1 MSTRFNP
8 LLLAAALSLAPMALA
23 QDAFIV
29 GVCSHEL
36 HRGQPDSP
44 ANRLM
49 QRAGIESVRTDAH
62 WAYVERQRD
71 QLEIERHWYRY
82 LEDTQASGLQSLFI
96 LGYGNSFHAE
106 GQKPRSEPVRA
117 AFNRYVGFVGEA
129 LKGQVSFYEV
139 WNEWDVEDPVSPAF
153 TEDYA
158 RLVADADGIIRERD
172 PQARVLAGAVTSL
185 GIESGFARR
194 LIDNGVL
201 NSVDGLSLH
210 PYVHCRGRGR
220 NTPEAWIDWLDDV
233 DRELTLA
240 AGRPVPLYL
249 TEMAWPSHQGA
260 CGVDE
265 QTQAAYLARSFFLA
279 RTLPSIRGMWWY
291 DLRNDG
297 TDRRE
302 REHNFGLLRHDY
314 QPKPA
319 YRVLTA
325 ISPIVR
331 DYEYLGQERR
341 RSRDVFLLRFR
352 HEGDEVLVGW
362 SAGEPTS
369 LLLEAPAARRGRLQL
384 IDTAQ
389 PLLGRHSGQAQ
400 WNCPADGSACSVK
413 VELGAF
419 PKVFS
424 LNPLAEGGE

>member
-1 MSTRFNP
+1 
-8 LLLAAALSLAPMALA
+8 
-23 QDAFIV
+23 
-29 GVCSHEL
+29 
-36 HRGQPDSP
+36 
-44 ANRLM
+44 M

-62 WAYVERQRD
+62 WAFVERQRD

-158 RLVADADGIIRERD
+158 RLVADAAGIIRERD

-240 AGRPVPLYL
+240 AGRPRRCTSPR
-249 TEMAWPSHQGA
+249 WPG
-260 CGVDE
+260 
-265 QTQAAYLARSFFLA
+265 R
-279 RTLPSIRGMWWY
+279 RTRC
-291 DLRNDG
+291 LR
-297 TDRRE
+297 R
-302 REHNFGLLRHDY
+302 
-314 QPKPA
+314 
-319 YRVLTA
+319 
-325 ISPIVR
+325 
-331 DYEYLGQERR
+331 
-341 RSRDVFLLRFR
+341 
-352 HEGDEVLVGW
+352 
-362 SAGEPTS
+362 
-369 LLLEAPAARRGRLQL
+369 
-384 IDTAQ
+384 
-389 PLLGRHSGQAQ
+389 
-400 WNCPADGSACSVK
+400 
-413 VELGAF
+413 
-419 PKVFS
+419 
-424 LNPLAEGGE
+424 